1 MRTAVTLGIHRGG
14 EIVELLAAFPTAVD
28 EQRRAFKEL
37 RREGTHDRFERIE
50 LWESGAGRVVQHRF
64 RDPARLAPS
73 GPAVVPEPAVV
84 QPTPAPAPAPAGPPD
99 PAPLPPA
106 VDQGE
111 AGEEGEFE
119 IRGRKNRPA
128 RRG

>member
-1 MRTAVTLGIHRGG
+1 AAV
-14 EIVELLAAFPTAVD
+14 PTSVD

-37 RREGTHDRFERIE
+37 RREGNHDRFERME

-73 GPAVVPEPAVV
+73 GPAVLPEPAVV
-84 QPTPAPAPAPAGPPD
+84 QPTPAPADPAAPVPAAPPG